1 MRMHRAILFGLGLSL
16 LAGSSAMATAVTG
29 CAGGLT
35 YETNNGTPALPGTFV
50 GTVGPA
56 ADEYCQI
63 GNTSLNGQ
71 GGNARI
77 SGNQKTSIFEF
88 YFGGGALTI
97 TEYIANNGALPVTI
111 YAKLFSLD
119 TVDAT
124 TGTLIGTPLAFP
136 YSSGGPPVGPDTLF
150 DGYLDA
156 GYYSV
161 LTTADVNEDPGFQ
174 MNFAFTSTKPAP
186 EPATLTLLGAGLA
199 GLGLRRRSK
208 KNA

>member
-1 MRMHRAILFGLGLSL
+1 MRLQKAIFFGLALSL
-16 LAGSSAMATAVTG
+16 ATGSALATPSHTCSP
-29 CAGGLT
+29 GLT
-35 YETNNGTPALPGTFV
+35 YTTSNGTTDLPGTYV

-77 SGNQKTSIFEF
+77 SGSQKTSVFEF
-88 YFGGGALTI
+88 WFGGGALTV
-97 TEYIANNGALPVTI
+97 TEYIANNGTLPVTI

-119 TVDAT
+119 AVDAT

-136 YSSGGPPVGPDTLF
+136 YTSGGPPVGPDTLF
-150 DGYLDA
+150 DGHLAA
-156 GYYSV
+156 GYYSI

-174 MNFAFTSTKPAP
+174 INFAFTSTKPAP

-199 GLGLRRRSK
+199 GLGLRRRNK
-208 KNA
+208 KA